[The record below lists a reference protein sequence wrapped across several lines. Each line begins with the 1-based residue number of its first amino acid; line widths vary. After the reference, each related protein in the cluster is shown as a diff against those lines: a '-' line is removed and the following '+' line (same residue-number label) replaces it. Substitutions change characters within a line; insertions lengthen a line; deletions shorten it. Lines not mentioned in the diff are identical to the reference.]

1 MSTGDLS
8 EEVREISEELVRRDK
23 VICGM
28 KDMR

>member
-8 EEVREISEELVRRDK
+8 EEVRKISEELVRRDK

-28 KDMR
+28 KDKR